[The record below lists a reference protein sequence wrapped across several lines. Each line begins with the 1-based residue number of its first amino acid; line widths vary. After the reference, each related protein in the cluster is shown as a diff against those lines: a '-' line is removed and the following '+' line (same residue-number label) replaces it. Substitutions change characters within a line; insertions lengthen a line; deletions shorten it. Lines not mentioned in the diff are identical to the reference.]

1 MRSAILIFSFA
12 FLVLSIEGF
21 RFRNGRFGGFRRGMF
36 GRRFFGGRRGLGG
49 FGRVGFGGR
58 QSYGGRGSNF
68 DKLTNGNETPKPK
81 LEQNDGLNIG
91 VFSSGD
97 RGGNSK
103 TRAEQLGID
112 VQGSSRKS
120 GYRDFG
126 SKL

>member
-1 MRSAILIFSFA
+1 MRSAFLIFSFA

-21 RFRNGRFGGFRRGMF
+21 RFRNGRFGGFRRGIF

-49 FGRVGFGGR
+49 FGRGAG
-58 QSYGGRGSNF
+58 YGGRGYPNI

-97 RGGNSK
+97 RGGNTK
-103 TRAEQLGID
+103 TRADQLGID
-112 VQGSSRKS
+112 VKGSSRKS

-126 SKL
+126 SKF

>member
-1 MRSAILIFSFA
+1 MRSAFLIFSFA

-58 QSYGGRGSNF
+58 GSNF
-68 DKLTNGNETPKPK
+68 DRLTNGNETPKPK

-97 RGGNSK
+97 RGGNTK

-112 VQGSSRKS
+112 VGSSRKS

-126 SKL
+126 SKF